1 MKFAQRMGQL
11 GTETAFEVLA
21 RAKAL
26 EAQGKE
32 IIHLE
37 IGEPDFTT
45 PAYIIEAA
53 RKALAD
59 GYTHYTPA
67 PGIPELRAAIAQD
80 ATARRGIA
88 FAPEDVV
95 VTPGGK
101 PVMFFSILALC
112 EEGDEVIYPNPG
124 FPIYESM
131 IQFVGARAV
140 PAQIEESRGF
150 SLDVDKLCDAV
161 NERTRLIIL
170 NSPHNPTGGVLSRGD
185 LEQIAATVLKYPDLM
200 VLSDEIYSRM
210 LYGGEH
216 VSIATLPG
224 MRERTIVL
232 DGFSKI
238 YAMTGWRLGYGLF
251 PREMV
256 PAITRLMTNSNSCTA
271 TFTQMA
277 GVVALTGS
285 QQPSEEMVAEFH
297 KRRDVIV
304 AGLNDIPGV
313 TCATPGGA
321 FYAFPNITGTGL
333 SSRELADALLNE
345 AGVAV
350 LAGTA
355 FGAFG
360 EGYIRLSYANSIEQI
375 ERALGQIK
383 GWLAARQAQTSG
395 ISHA

>member
-1 MKFAQRMGQL
+1 
-11 GTETAFEVLA
+11 
-21 RAKAL
+21 
-26 EAQGKE
+26 
-32 IIHLE
+32 
-37 IGEPDFTT
+37 
-45 PAYIIEAA
+45 
-53 RKALAD
+53 
-59 GYTHYTPA
+59 
-67 PGIPELRAAIAQD
+67 
-80 ATARRGIA
+80 
-88 FAPEDVV
+88 
-95 VTPGGK
+95 
-101 PVMFFSILALC
+101 MFFSILALC
-112 EEGDEVIYPNPG
+112 EAGDEVIYPNPG

-131 IQFVGARAV
+131 IQFVGARPV
-140 PAQIEESRGF
+140 PAQIEEQRGF
-150 SLDVDKLCDAV
+150 SLDVDKLCAAV
-161 NERTRLIIL
+161 NERTRMIIL
-170 NSPHNPTGGVLSRGD
+170 NSPHNPTGGILSRAD
-185 LEQIAATVLKYPDLM
+185 LEQIAATVLKYPNLTI
-200 VLSDEIYSRM
+200 LSDEIYSRM

-216 VSIATLPG
+216 ISIASLPG

-256 PAITRLMTNSNSCTA
+256 PGITRLMANSNSCTA

-277 GVVALTGS
+277 GVTALTES
-285 QQPSEEMVAEFH
+285 QKPSEDMVAEFH

-333 SSRELADALLNE
+333 ASRELADSLLSE

-375 ERALGQIK
+375 ELALSRIK
-383 GWLAARQAQTSG
+383 GWLATHQAQASSVTS
-395 ISHA
+395 S